1 MTPDSPA
8 TLTKQHASLRAVLAA
23 IVVGM
28 AVYITYIAT
37 TARIEQYD
45 GYVYLN
51 NAKRMLDLP
60 PAKFEH
66 IRPPLVSL
74 AMLAAV
80 RLAASGG
87 TANTGY
93 FIWPHLTAVVI
104 SLLSALA
111 IGLLLRRHWGTTLA
125 LAGVTFFVTSR
136 LFIRYGPFVMADL
149 LSAGLVASVLA
160 VYLRTWTDGEK
171 LPEWHDYRLCG
182 LLLGAALLAKQP
194 LGLILLALALSEI
207 LHVIHFKRW
216 QPRRLLGLAVTI
228 AVGVLVFLSVEL
240 LIFTWLYGTDG
251 LEAAA
256 YSAKHDFHPRSV
268 SNRLAASTVGDSNW
282 NYATLAWHVFSPPV
296 VLAGVL
302 GLGLAL
308 RQRQARDL
316 PYLAW
321 LAVLGGTIICLL
333 GHTEARYLMPVVPMW
348 LYFVLR
354 AIEAI
359 AGAVRRLWSRSLRW
373 RLTLVGMGCLSI
385 ASVAYTSV
393 EQLRLNEDPFY
404 TADLQRHTLRALLAA
419 RGPQGR
425 LRWFGPLATFHP
437 AHRANLK
444 GDDYFDIFHIGGD
457 SLEYFLNE
465 AVVPLDEIAALGD
478 GDAVLKAPDTYYRNG
493 SIPPEGVPPPQIWT
507 ARVLGPSP
515 ESAGGP
521 RRMQTPD
528 GAISVHLATSQGH
541 LALKPEAS
549 EEGIGAWYVY
559 VRLPNGALK
568 GGNSVDFRAGQTIVL
583 DAPDTIQVAGLLLM
597 RTVRVP
603 RTPQPR

>member
-1 MTPDSPA
+1 MPANFPA
-8 TLTKQHASLRAVLAA
+8 TRTKQQSLRFVLAA
-23 IVVGM
+23 IVVSM
-28 AVYITYIAT
+28 TVYITYVAT

-51 NAKRMLDLP
+51 NAKRILDLP

-66 IRPPLVSL
+66 YRPPLVSL

-80 RLAASGG
+80 RLAASGAP
-87 TANTGY
+87 ANTGY
-93 FIWPHLTAVVI
+93 FVWPHLTAALI

-111 IGLLLRRHWGTTLA
+111 VGLMLRRHWGTTLA

-136 LFIRYGPFVMADL
+136 LFLRYGPFVMADL

-160 VYLRTWTDGEK
+160 VYLRTWTGGEK
-171 LPEWHDYRLCG
+171 LPAWRDYRLCG
-182 LLLGAALLAKQP
+182 LVLGAALLGKQS
-194 LGLILLALALSEI
+194 LGLILPALVLSEI
-207 LHVIHFKRW
+207 LHAVHFKRW

-228 AVGVLVFLSVEL
+228 TVGVLVFLSVEL
-240 LIFTWLYGTDG
+240 LIFTWLYGADG

-256 YSAKHDFHPRSV
+256 YTAKNDFHPRSV
-268 SNRLAASTVGDSNW
+268 TNRLAASTVGDSNW
-282 NYATLAWHVFSPPV
+282 NYATLAWHALSPPV

-308 RQRQARDL
+308 KQRQARDL

-333 GHTEARYLMPVVPMW
+333 SHTETRYLLPVVPMW

-359 AGAVRRLWSRSLRW
+359 AGAVRRLWLKGLRW
-373 RLTLVGMGCLSI
+373 RLALVGIGCLLM
-385 ASVAYTSV
+385 TSLAV
-393 EQLRLNEDPFY
+393 NSLEQFQLNNDAFY
-404 TADLQRHTLRALLAA
+404 TADFHRRTLRALLAA
-419 RGPQGR
+419 RGPHGR

-437 AHRANLK
+437 AHRADLK
-444 GDDYFDIFHIGGD
+444 GDDYFDIFHIGAD

-465 AVVPLDEIAALGD
+465 PIVPVDQIAGLDD
-478 GDAVLKAPDTYYRNG
+478 GDAVLKAPDTYYRNS

-515 ESAGGP
+515 ESADGS
-521 RRMQTPD
+521 RRMRTPD
-528 GAISVHLATSQGH
+528 GSIGVGLATSQGY
-541 LALKPEAS
+541 LALRPE
-549 EEGIGAWYVY
+549 EEIGSWHVY
-559 VRLPNGALK
+559 VRLPDGTLR
-568 GGNSVDFRAGQTIVL
+568 GGDSVDFRVGQTVVL
-583 DAPDTIQVAGLLLM
+583 DAPDTTQVAGLLLM
-597 RTVRVP
+597 RM
-603 RTPQPR
+603 